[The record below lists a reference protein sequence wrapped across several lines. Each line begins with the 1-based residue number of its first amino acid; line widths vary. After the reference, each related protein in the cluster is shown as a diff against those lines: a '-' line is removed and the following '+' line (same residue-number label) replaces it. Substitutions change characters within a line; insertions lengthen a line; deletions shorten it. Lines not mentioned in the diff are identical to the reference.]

1 MKRISAVFIAT
12 GLLFVGPTIVSAQR
26 KATGETTLVGI
37 RLFDTAYRLLDVYGN
52 PDEIQGVGGGGGGIV
67 DGQEEPKKKK
77 RKMKT
82 QNTSRST
89 FLFSFLSY
97 FSPFLFFYFLQLTS
111 PPANLQPK
119 PTKTNPKLFAPNCL
133 IELD

>member
-1 MKRISAVFIAT
+1 MEDSIPLKRISAVFIAT

-77 RKMKT
+77 RKIKLIFICGDNKGMIEKEVNKDISTQLLSDIRNKIEEVTKT
-82 QNTSRST
+82 QIV
-89 FLFSFLSY
+89 LKDV
-97 FSPFLFFYFLQLTS
+97 QII
-111 PPANLQPK
+111 K
-119 PTKTNPKLFAPNCL
+119 G
-133 IELD
+133 